1 MPRINPR
8 DCRGKFAAKGYISFV
23 ALLLLLSLFC
33 LVLPAKLEARGRAE
47 TGTALEA
54 RLSLVYPLGREP
66 ETLVRERMDLPAS
79 AATLFW
85 SSYRVEA
92 GRIEVER
99 SGTYSLPRL
108 ISREEGSRWAVYSYR
123 VTLNPPEG
131 GGRRID
137 VSFDAEKC
145 DAAGLQPAPF
155 AVQEAIRS
163 AGASSGSV
171 RLVEISHTNG
181 GRFRAVVA
189 LK

>member
-1 MPRINPR
+1 MTLP
-8 DCRGKFAAKGYISFV
+8 
-23 ALLLLLSLFC
+23 LLLSLLC
-33 LVLPAKLEARGRAE
+33 LLSAGRLEARGRAE

-54 RLSLVYPLGREP
+54 RLPLVYPLGREP

-85 SSYRVEA
+85 SSYRVEG
-92 GRIEVER
+92 GRIQIER
-99 SGTYSLPRL
+99 SGTYALPRL
-108 ISREEGSRWAVYSYR
+108 MSREEGSAWAIYWYR
-123 VTLNPPEG
+123 VTLSPPEG

-137 VSFDAEKC
+137 VSFAAEKC

-155 AVQEAIRS
+155 AVQEAIR
-163 AGASSGSV
+163 AGRAASGSV
-171 RLVEISHTNG
+171 RLVEISHASG